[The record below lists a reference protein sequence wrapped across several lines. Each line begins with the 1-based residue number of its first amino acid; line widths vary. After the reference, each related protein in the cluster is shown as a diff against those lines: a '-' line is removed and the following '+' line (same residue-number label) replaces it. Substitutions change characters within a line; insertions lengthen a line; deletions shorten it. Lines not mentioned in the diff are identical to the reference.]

1 MPKRKVARQSN
12 KIPKKKRR
20 SESASDKESCMSK
33 LSFDSAE
40 QCVNSLFH
48 PTTLEDFFAKHWE
61 KEALFVARNDDQY
74 FKEFPGKTTL
84 KEVIETNKLLW
95 DEDVF
100 LTHYG
105 GSTDMDDLDVVSLD
119 TLEKFWKE
127 NTTVILERPHRF
139 HDELYKLLLLLEEYF
154 GSVMIC
160 LLEVS
165 PEHAFGGKPGYNG
178 KETFILQTEGKKKW
192 SLYEPKL
199 KLAFLEHNDLNDED
213 IGEVSEEFIMEAGDL
228 LYFPRGTVFK
238 VNSVEDFPSSHLCI
252 EFYEEYTWGHFL
264 SNITE
269 QAISTAMKKDIA
281 FRKGLPLK
289 FLNSLGIAKIANLVK
304 KLYQQRKVLSS

>member
-1 MPKRKVARQSN
+1 
-12 KIPKKKRR
+12 
-20 SESASDKESCMSK
+20 MSK
-33 LSFDSAE
+33 LNFDSAE

-105 GSTDMDDLDVVSLD
+105 ESTDMDDLDVVSLD

-139 HDELYKLLLLLEEYF
+139 HVSMIFLIKQFQELIIYDT
-154 GSVMIC
+154 IC
-160 LLEVS
+160 R
-165 PEHAFGGKPGYNG
+165 A
-178 KETFILQTEGKKKW
+178 
-192 SLYEPKL
+192 
-199 KLAFLEHNDLNDED
+199 
-213 IGEVSEEFIMEAGDL
+213 
-228 LYFPRGTVFK
+228 R
-238 VNSVEDFPSSHLCI
+238 
-252 EFYEEYTWGHFL
+252 
-264 SNITE
+264 
-269 QAISTAMKKDIA
+269 
-281 FRKGLPLK
+281 
-289 FLNSLGIAKIANLVK
+289 
-304 KLYQQRKVLSS
+304 